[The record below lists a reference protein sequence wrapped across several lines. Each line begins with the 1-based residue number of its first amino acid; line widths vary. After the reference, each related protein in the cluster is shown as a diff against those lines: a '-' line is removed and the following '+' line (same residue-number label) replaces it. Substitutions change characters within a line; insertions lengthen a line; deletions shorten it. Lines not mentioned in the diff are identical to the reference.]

1 MLRLFVY
8 DMYISPMSD
17 FYLYDLISAIYSYLN
32 CLSYVSYY
40 NGSKVPDIAVKS
52 TQLLCE
58 NLGALQLVSDSRFKF
73 PRDL

>member
-17 FYLYDLISAIYSYLN
+17 FFLYDLFSSIYSYLN

-40 NGSKVPDIAVKS
+40 NDSKVSDIAV
-52 TQLLCE
+52 
-58 NLGALQLVSDSRFKF
+58 
-73 PRDL
+73 